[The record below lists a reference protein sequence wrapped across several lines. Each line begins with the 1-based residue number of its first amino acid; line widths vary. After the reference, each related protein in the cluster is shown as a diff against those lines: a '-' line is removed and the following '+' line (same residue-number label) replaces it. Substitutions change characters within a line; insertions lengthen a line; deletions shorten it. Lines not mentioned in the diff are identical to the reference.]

1 MTQMLDITGLTLEQ
15 IQEVQLMIETFRNIN
30 QQNNEGDRLLIDHNT
45 SPLTNAQTIV
55 KKYAKNRN
63 LAEELIA
70 ERHRESIHE

>member
-1 MTQMLDITGLTLEQ
+1 MTQMFDITGLTLEQ
-15 IQEVQLMIETFRNIN
+15 IQEIQLMIETFRNIN
-30 QQNNEGDRLLIDHNT
+30 QQNNQGDRPQINCNT
-45 SPLTNAQTIV
+45 GTLTDAQTIV